1 MIPTAS
7 RGQYCGGNRGDAQ
20 GVAQEP
26 KSMTTPFGQIPLLM
40 RQEGLANWDNWLS
53 RKETSTLESLLTEG
67 NTLGHGAYIWGTAG
81 IGKSHVLQAC
91 CDVQREQARYFPLR
105 DFVVY
110 PPEQVLAGAESA
122 RVIALDDVDA
132 MDGHPD
138 WQEAL
143 FGLFNLCQESGSR
156 LLVTASRAPQQLAGV
171 LPDLRSRLSS
181 LPVFQIPRF
190 DEEQVAQ
197 LLTLRGD
204 LAGLQLAEEVVRY
217 CAVRLRRNPRL
228 VVGFVDEL
236 DKLSLAQRRAV
247 TVPFVR
253 ESGLLHQSVD

>member
-1 MIPTAS
+1 
-7 RGQYCGGNRGDAQ
+7 
-20 GVAQEP
+20 
-26 KSMTTPFGQIPLLM
+26 MTTPSGQMPLLI
-40 RQEGLANWDNWLS
+40 RQEDLATWDNWLS
-53 RKETSTLESLLTEG
+53 RQETSTLESLLNGG
-67 NTLGHGAYIWGTAG
+67 NTPGHAAYVWGSAG
-81 IGKSHVLQAC
+81 MGKSHILQAC
-91 CDVQREQARYFPLR
+91 CDLQGERARYFPLR
-105 DFVVY
+105 DFVLY

-132 MDGHPD
+132 MDGHPH

-156 LLVTASRAPQQLAGV
+156 LLVTASKAPQQLAEV

-197 LLTLRGD
+197 LLILRGD
-204 LAGLQLAEEVVRY
+204 LAGLRLAEDVVRY

-228 VVGFVDEL
+228 VVSFVDEL

-253 ESGLLHQSVD
+253 ESGLLHPSVD